1 MEDVARF
8 SFLASLEQGEVD
20 SVKSVLSEISADFK
34 VVDAKGSVPLDEILI
49 VGTSAVSALTLA
61 IGSLRRMFQRG
72 IVIDALGDGEII
84 IRSDGSVPRGVMVI
98 RSKDGRLEV
107 RDAEGAA
114 QTMLAVL
121 GRGKGASAA
130 DPAPTAKPATGAGG
144 AEAAPDGIAPAEIT
158 PAGTETGV

>member
-8 SFLASLEQGEVD
+8 SVLASLEQGEVD
-20 SVKSVLSEISADFK
+20 SVRSALSEISADFK

-72 IVIDALGDGEII
+72 IVIDALGDGEIT

-121 GRGKGASAA
+121 GRGKDVAAA
-130 DPAPTAKPATGAGG
+130 DPAPTGKLPTSTV
-144 AEAAPDGIAPAEIT
+144 EAAPAPAGIAPAE
-158 PAGTETGV
+158 TEPGV